1 MNETQKALQLLLEND
16 LFASSPSALAQA
28 LEYGS
33 KNTYY
38 ALRSGE
44 SSPATA
50 AQIWQLLQSRFGYS
64 ESELYASAQIVY
76 QARELKKRLAQEL
89 EETAPAT
96 PEEVLQRLT
105 DEAYDCFSPR
115 FNKDTI
121 PVLKDLRREAPGI
134 FWGTLALCYL
144 WAKGINPYRKNFPQT
159 FHRYL
164 TNLDDLLAGMYPEND
179 KARRAANNLKALA
192 LQGFGSPNYQT
203 LIYHSVLMFR
213 YYTEPNFDQT
223 AVQGMLLF
231 DWPPQSYWIAPGTPY
246 GPGTEVWLLVEH
258 NFDTADNGLYIA
270 LQLMTDRD
278 TETFTAQGVT
288 LLSFW
293 TQDQEDDPPV
303 LQAMRQQGTG
313 RTCCFY
319 LCEYDPS
326 RRMLT
331 LDPNP
336 ETDNLFG
343 LPEQLYQL
351 NLEQPQGKDEKVW
364 ARILRKF
371 NEQQAEALFRQTTA
385 QYLDIKQPDKDYMV
399 EDVIVSRHNLTLLV
413 NRAGT
418 HLTYTLPADAYAF
431 IEKITPA
438 REVVITRHEATGT
451 RWVEWPEPGYSIP
464 LNDFSEQMGKD

>member
-16 LFASSPSALAQA
+16 LFASSPSALAQE

-38 ALRSGE
+38 DLRKGKC
-44 SSPATA
+44 SPATA
-50 AQIWQLLQSRFGYS
+50 THIWQLLQSHFGYS
-64 ESELYASAQIVY
+64 ESELYASAQIAH
-76 QARELKKRLAQEL
+76 QARKLKKRLAQEL

-96 PEEVLQRLT
+96 PEEVLQWLT
-105 DEAYDCFSPR
+105 DEAYGCFSPR

-121 PVLKDLRREAPGI
+121 PTLKDLRRETPGI

-144 WAKGINPYRKNFPQT
+144 WAKGINPYRKNFSQT
-159 FHRYL
+159 FQRYL
-164 TNLDDLLAGMYPEND
+164 TDLDDLLAGMYPEND
-179 KARRAANNLKALA
+179 KARRAANNLKAST

-203 LIYHSVLMFR
+203 LIYHSVLIFR

-231 DWPPQSYWIAPGTPY
+231 NWPAQSYWIALGTLY
-246 GPGTEVWLLVEH
+246 GPDTEVWLLVER

-270 LQLMTDRD
+270 LQLITGRD
-278 TETFTAQGVT
+278 TETFIAQGIT

-293 TQDQEDDPPV
+293 TQDREDEPPV
-303 LQAMRQQGTG
+303 LQAMRQQGKG

-319 LCEYDPS
+319 LCEYAPS
-326 RRMLT
+326 RRLLT
-331 LDPNP
+331 LTPNP
-336 ETDNLFG
+336 ETGNLFG
-343 LPEQLYQL
+343 LPEHLYQL

-371 NEQQAEALFRQTTA
+371 NEQQAESLFRQTTA
-385 QYLDIKQPDKDYMV
+385 QYLGIRLPDEDYTV
-399 EDVIVSRHNLTLLV
+399 EDVIVSRHALTLLV
-413 NRAGT
+413 NQAGT
-418 HLTYTLPADAYAF
+418 RYTYTLPADTYAF

-451 RWVEWPEPGYSIP
+451 RWVEWPGPGYSIP
-464 LNDFSEQMGKD
+464 LSDFTGQATED